1 MTSMHPRRILS
12 LTIAAVSLI
21 ALPAAAH
28 GGKAKGAGYE
38 RLLERADKNKDGKL
52 QLSELPERLAK
63 RLDGVDKNKDG
74 VVAKEELAARHE
86 QARNAHLAKVDAN
99 KDGKVSPEER
109 AAARKEMAKQRF
121 TRMDKNGDGQ
131 IGAGDVGEKRWQ
143 RLSGAD
149 ADKSGSVSFAE
160 LEQAFSAGKMKRHGR

>member
-38 RLLERADKNKDGKL
+38 RLLERA
-52 QLSELPERLAK
+52 
-63 RLDGVDKNKDG
+63 DKNKDG